1 MTTVAEPIYILCALT
16 SILCAVLLYRGY
28 RANRTRLLFW
38 ASLAFLLLAVDNV
51 VLYIDLV
58 ILPVLPDLFWYRTA
72 VALAGMLL
80 LVFGLVWETR

>member
-1 MTTVAEPIYILCALT
+1 MAELVYILCALT
-16 SILCAVLLYRGY
+16 AILCAVLLYRGY

-51 VLYIDLV
+51 ILYIDLV
-58 ILPVLPDLFWYRTA
+58 ILPAPPDLFWYRTGA
-72 VALAGMLL
+72 ALAAMLL